1 MARKYNIVGT
11 EIGGATAGKI
21 LIAGDLTSIFKSVV
35 TAPSATTFS
44 VYGSTNAE
52 LDKAYTVLDSTYSSV
67 TDRTSI
73 TVDKAIT
80 TSVSS
85 GYISDSSVYLI
96 KAGATSAVID
106 PNENDITSMS
116 VELLGRSSYGWG
128 EAFQQGVASVMCNF
142 SGPQAPANPADGQL
156 WFDTS
161 SNLLKIY
168 IAPTWSIVNQVS
180 GSTNQM
186 SSFTHIQSS
195 ASTTWSISHNLN
207 SGNLVWNA
215 YVDVNGVMKPMMP
228 ADVTLD
234 TPNMMTL
241 TFTVARS
248 GRVAIVKSA
257 E

>member
-21 LIAGDLTSIFKSVV
+21 LVAGDLTSVFKS
-35 TAPSATTFS
+35 ASQAASATTFS
-44 VYGSTNAE
+44 VYNSTNAE
-52 LDKAYTVLDSTYSSV
+52 LDKAYTVLDATYNSV
-67 TDRTSI
+67 SDKTTI

-80 TSVSS
+80 TSMPS

-96 KAGATSAVID
+96 KAGTTSAVID
-106 PNENDITSMS
+106 PHENDITSMS

-128 EAFQQGVASVMCNF
+128 EAIQQGVASVMCNF
-142 SGPQAPANPADGQL
+142 SGPQAPANPANGQL

-168 IAPTWSIVNQVS
+168 INPAWSIVNQVS

-186 SSFTHIQSS
+186 SSFTHIQSN
-195 ASTTWSISHNLN
+195 ASTTWTINHNLN
-207 SGNLVWNA
+207 SGNLVWNL

-241 TFTVARS
+241 TFTVARA
-248 GRVAIVKSA
+248 GRVAIIKSA